1 MKIAVALRTCA
12 SVFNYWD
19 STRFVDADKGT
30 ILLTCLQSLLK
41 SIKRSKHDIVFSI
54 HDDTSDVSIL
64 HAIELL
70 CKEYGVPYELINSG
84 RHNNFK
90 SQYEWVKKQDYD
102 YVYCVE
108 DDYLHDDNAIDE
120 MIEGIENANS
130 LAPGIYA
137 VFPFNCPHR
146 YVDFNY
152 MYPSYILRSKNN
164 YWRSEI
170 QSTHTFFVSKKVFDA
185 FDDIMKFQAYNWPDT
200 SAVEN
205 STINRVW
212 MEQNV
217 RLIVP
222 IRSLA
227 YHLADSTQEEI
238 VYDWKSIWKRNLYTI

>member
-19 STRFVDADKGT
+19 STRIVDADKAT
-30 ILLTCLQSLLK
+30 ILLTCLQSLLR
-41 SIKRSKHDIVFSI
+41 SITKSKHEVIFSI
-54 HDDTSDVSIL
+54 HDDMSDISVI
-64 HAIELL
+64 HAMELL
-70 CKEYGVPYELINSG
+70 CNQYKVPYELINSG

-90 SQYEWVKKQDYD
+90 TQYEWIKNQEYD

-120 MIEGIENANS
+120 MIDGIENAYKID
-130 LAPGIYA
+130 PGVYA

-146 YVDFNY
+146 YYSLGDI
-152 MYPSYILRSKNN
+152 YPSYILRSQNN
-164 YWRSEI
+164 YWRSAI

-200 SAVEN
+200 SAVET

-212 MEQNV
+212 VEQNV
-217 RLIVP
+217 RLITP
-222 IRSLA
+222 IKSLA
-227 YHLADSTQEEI
+227 YHLADSTQEET
-238 VYDWKSIWKRNLYTI
+238 VFDWKSIWYKNLYKL